1 MKLSQ
6 KNLFNF
12 LKDFEICPGIVS
24 KQAAYKF
31 FVDDSR
37 QMALYT
43 PTGLDIL
50 TRVMNKDS
58 KVSQLFQMNKLD
70 KHIGKHFT
78 FFRFLDLL
86 IECSIS
92 AFSDPYF
99 SQNKAAPL
107 IMAEM
112 TCLLL
117 ERMELSSGFGQIEKK
132 MHRTHTSRQTLL
144 PSRAVI
150 RQI

>member
-37 QMALYT
+37 EMALYT

-78 FFRFLDLL
+78 FFRFLDLR
-86 IECSIS
+86 
-92 AFSDPYF
+92 DPQY
-99 SQNKAAPL
+99 S
-107 IMAEM
+107 
-112 TCLLL
+112 C
-117 ERMELSSGFGQIEKK
+117 
-132 MHRTHTSRQTLL
+132 
-144 PSRAVI
+144 
-150 RQI
+150 

>member
-6 KNLFNF
+6 KSLFNF
-12 LKDFEICPGIVS
+12 LKDFEICPGIVT
-24 KQAAYKF
+24 KQAAYKI

-50 TRVMNKDS
+50 TKVMNKDS

-70 KHIGKHFT
+70 KHVGKCFT

-99 SQNKAAPL
+99 SQNKATPL

-117 ERMELSSGFGQIEKK
+117 ERMELSSGFG
-132 MHRTHTSRQTLL
+132 
-144 PSRAVI
+144 
-150 RQI
+150 